1 MYILENRGTAFDL
14 GTYEQIIDIAYES
27 QMSYTKGEKKNNFLN
42 SGWQKPCKLGGYNA
56 DLKAGRV
63 PAV

>member
-42 SGWQKPCKLGGYNA
+42 SG
-56 DLKAGRV
+56 
-63 PAV
+63 